1 MKNIAAA
8 IAELSLSSQW
18 ETTGTRKCS
27 TMYLGWK
34 NSILRVEIFRG
45 HYTLCGT
52 KKAVNPWTVKTF
64 CISLPP
70 IMYFSYHEKYTMT
83 TTTCGEFRDIESI
96 GSEEIASYWEVGEEV
111 PTLSLK
117 SRNCLFL
124 SRKEKQAGLKAF
136 ALTAAVLQKN
146 SHSRSVYGS

>member
-1 MKNIAAA
+1 MKNVSAA

-18 ETTGTRKCS
+18 ETTDTRKCS

-34 NSILRVEIFRG
+34 NGILRVEIIRG
-45 HYTLCGT
+45 HYT
-52 KKAVNPWTVKTF
+52 KKAVNPWAVKTF

-70 IMYFSYHEKYTMT
+70 ILYFSCHEKYTMT
-83 TTTCGEFRDIESI
+83 TKTCGEFRDIEPI
-96 GSEEIASYWEVGEEV
+96 GSEEIASGRKVGSDA
-111 PTLSLK
+111 PTSAFK

-124 SRKEKQAGLKAF
+124 SGKEKRAGLKAF
-136 ALTAAVLQKN
+136 ALTAAVLRKN

>member
-1 MKNIAAA
+1 MKNVSAA
-8 IAELSLSSQW
+8 IAELSLNSQW

-34 NSILRVEIFRG
+34 NSILRVEIIRG

-52 KKAVNPWTVKTF
+52 KKAVNPWAVKTF

-70 IMYFSYHEKYTMT
+70 IMYFSCHEKYTMT
-83 TTTCGEFRDIESI
+83 TTTCGEFRDIEPI
-96 GSEEIASYWEVGEEV
+96 GSEEIASNREVGEEA

-124 SRKEKQAGLKAF
+124 SRKEEQAGLKDF
-136 ALTAAVLQKN
+136 VLTLQCCTRIHTAV
-146 SHSRSVYGS
+146 

>member
-1 MKNIAAA
+1 MKNISAA
-8 IAELSLSSQW
+8 IAELSLNSQW

-34 NSILRVEIFRG
+34 NSILRVKIIRG
-45 HYTLCGT
+45 HYT
-52 KKAVNPWTVKTF
+52 KKAVNPWAVKTF

-70 IMYFSYHEKYTMT
+70 ILYFSCHEKYTMT
-83 TTTCGEFRDIESI
+83 TKTCGEFRDIEPI

-124 SRKEKQAGLKAF
+124 SRKEEQAGLKDF
-136 ALTAAVLQKN
+136 VLTPQCCTRIHTAV
-146 SHSRSVYGS
+146 

>member
-1 MKNIAAA
+1 MKNISAA
-8 IAELSLSSQW
+8 IAELSLNSQW
-18 ETTGTRKCS
+18 ETTDTRKCS
-27 TMYLGWK
+27 TMYLGRK
-34 NSILRVEIFRG
+34 NSILRVEFIRG
-45 HYTLCGT
+45 HYT

-70 IMYFSYHEKYTMT
+70 IMYFSCHEKYTMT

-124 SRKEKQAGLKAF
+124 SGKEKQAGLKAF